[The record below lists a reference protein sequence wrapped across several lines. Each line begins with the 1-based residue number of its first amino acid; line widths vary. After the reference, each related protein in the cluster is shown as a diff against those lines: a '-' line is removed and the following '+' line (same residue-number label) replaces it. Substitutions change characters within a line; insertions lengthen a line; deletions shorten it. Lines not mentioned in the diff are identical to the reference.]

1 KGGKSYSEGELRDVG
16 KILGD
21 AAATLN
27 FEQPVAVTLLMIL
40 MLVEN
45 PYDIVARLMDAVP
58 SGSYLVISH
67 PAKDVD
73 TGQQAEAYERLNER
87 MGDTQGTLRTH
98 AEVAAFFDGLEM
110 VPPGLVQLHRWRPDS
125 PDADL
130 SYEVPACCG
139 DGRKPYPAPP
149 SPRLAAPSTPDS
161 T

>member
-16 KILGD
+16 KMLGD

-27 FEQPVAVTLLMIL
+27 FDQPIAVTLLMIL

-45 PYDIVARLMDAVP
+45 PYDIVAQLMDAVP

-87 MGDTQGTLRTH
+87 MGATQGTLRTQ

-110 VPPGLVQLHRWRPDS
+110 VPPVLVELHRRRPDS
-125 PDADL
+125 P
-130 SYEVPACCG
+130 
-139 DGRKPYPAPP
+139 
-149 SPRLAAPSTPDS
+149 TPDMCS
-161 T
+161 VVAASSAVAREPD